1 MSLLFFMF
9 TLAKN
14 RKILL
19 ALDSN
24 NLSLQGEI
32 TTPSMKGPLGT
43 LFSAMLCM
51 GFLVSSLLAWLPWR
65 IFSAMFTSV
74 AVVIYGVMFFVPESP
89 YYLAKRGLFI
99 DVTVADTAIGHKVK
113 NLEDFLF

>member
-1 MSLLFFMF
+1 
-9 TLAKN
+9 
-14 RKILL
+14 
-19 ALDSN
+19 
-24 NLSLQGEI
+24 
-32 TTPSMKGPLGT
+32 MKGPLGT

-113 NLEDFLF
+113 NVEDFLF